1 MTAMTN
7 PASSQEMEE
16 DIMLEN
22 NIKAFIAAARYYLL
36 GLVPPPAATPQ
47 LASIPVMRRP

>member
-36 GLVPPPAATPQ
+36 GLLPPPATQQ
-47 LASIPVMRRP
+47 LATIPARRQA

>member
-16 DIMLEN
+16 DIMLES

-36 GLVPPPAATPQ
+36 GLLPPPAPQQ
-47 LASIPVMRRP
+47 LASIPTRRQA

>member
-7 PASSQEMEE
+7 PASSLEMEE
-16 DIMLEN
+16 DIMLES

-36 GLVPPPAATPQ
+36 GLLPPPAPQQ
-47 LASIPVMRRP
+47 LASIPTRRQA